1 MTVSRTPHYPLEE
14 IQRGVGKG
22 AYAITLRAAADAA
35 SLHFDEEDVRD
46 CILMLEPGG
55 GPSLSPS
62 REMKAHDQ
70 KGASDGLLSGL

>member
-14 IQRGVGKG
+14 IQRAVGKG

-46 CILMLEPGG
+46 CM
-55 GPSLSPS
+55 
-62 REMKAHDQ
+62 MKAHDQ